1 MRGLALIPNDQ
12 PKNEGKTNPK
22 ITKIETQKRKGRY
35 NVYLDG
41 EYAFPIDES
50 VLVNHVLFKG
60 MEISKEFQKQ
70 LDEEDDF
77 SKAFSRAVNYLSYS
91 LRSEREVRDDL
102 LKHEFSLETAEKAIE
117 KLKTMK
123 YIDDLTYA
131 ESYTRTAA
139 NLNGKGPYTIR
150 QELKK
155 RGVHDTIIEQA
166 LMQYPLEQRIENG
179 VAAANK
185 VLKRTKQSSSKETA
199 NKVRQNLMQ
208 KGFNS
213 DEITEIL
220 THIDTEKEEDDEYEA
235 LKKHGEKI
243 WRKQSKLTGSKKIQ
257 KVKTNL
263 YQKGFDGE
271 LITQFINE
279 KELEEE

>member
-1 MRGLALIPNDQ
+1 MGGLALIPNDQ
-12 PKNEGKTNPK
+12 PTYEKKANPK

-50 VLVNHVLFKG
+50 VLVKYVLFKG
-60 MEISKEFQKQ
+60 MEVSKEFQEQ
-70 LDEEDDF
+70 LEEEDNF

-91 LRSEREVRDDL
+91 LRSEKEVRDDL
-102 LKHEFSLETAEKAIE
+102 LKHEFTLDTAEKAIE
-117 KLKTMK
+117 KLREMK

-155 RGVHDTIIEQA
+155 RGVPESIVEQA
-166 LMQYPLEQRIENG
+166 LLQYPLEQRIENG
-179 VAAANK
+179 VAAASK
-185 VLKRTKQSSSKETA
+185 VLKRTKQSSSKEAT
-199 NKVRQNLMQ
+199 NKIRQNLMQ

-213 DEITEIL
+213 DEIAEIL
-220 THIDTEKEEDDEYEA
+220 THVDTEKEEEDEYEA
-235 LKKHGEKI
+235 LKKQGEKI

-257 KVKTNL
+257 KVKANL
-263 YQKGFDGE
+263 YQKGFDSE